1 MGFSYVNMAGPF
13 SGLPPIMMILGQVS
27 GVERRGALATQDE
40 RLAAIAAAAAD
51 VLRRTPYHAVRAG
64 DVAAAVRL
72 PGEQGRS
79 AVWLYNEVRNRR
91 VLVAL
96 AAAHAWRDFP
106 GRADWPG
113 PQPVASVT
121 AARSAAAAALAVIV
135 AFHRAEQPLMTQV
148 GYGIGDISTA
158 EKRQLAAGRDAATPR
173 WPVSGWGRVAA
184 AAWRGR
190 CDVFTDFLGAVL
202 RDCAQS
208 VTYLPDADAADSA
221 SRLSDIAFRT
231 CLADREGPVDLVA
244 RGLAAL
250 WFERDLTRLAGTLPR
265 DLESSEIAVA
275 AVVRRRT
282 DPRAEANANSVVVR
296 ILLEAGTLHE
306 RCVREARRTVSLW
319 QDLAGAG
326 AADSG
331 AKGHDL
337 QRLSDAASHLGL
349 AAFRYGDRVAAADAW
364 QLSRRV
370 AEQDLSDDVSR
381 VARADT
387 NLAGLAAEVAD
398 GPGAAE
404 LVSGVFQTRLGLAE
418 RHPDNA
424 AAWRRL
430 TVTARTQAD
439 IARTGG
445 RVGDGVRLALEL
457 LANRQARLG
466 DPAHADVAEA
476 RMVLGQALLA
486 AGHPVAARRHLEE
499 AADARRG
506 RFLAASYRVQE
517 DLLWLARAALALEQ
531 PQTVLDLLAGQAAGT
546 DWFCDQVSFRL
557 GYTARR
563 LLALAAGALGRAEEA
578 TAALLAERERLAGQP
593 LDDGL
598 DPLAADFDRALG
610 EVALLRGDVSRRD
623 GDPGPA
629 GRGRGRGE
637 PAAPRPGLDA
647 RPARPRGGPARRR
660 RTRRRMLQAGHRA
673 QRGRDRPRRGRVR
686 LRDGRDRLRAPGD
699 PHRALRRGGAPGR
712 DRGHPGGRGPA
723 RAGARPDP
731 APPRLRR
738 GGRGAP
744 PAGQGARPGRTP
756 GHHRARLGDG
766 HRRSVT
772 GHRRL
777 SPAASPIA
785 RPARGAARRGRRRP
799 RRPGRPRSA
808 TPSSPGAG
816 PGRPAPRRWR

>member
-1 MGFSYVNMAGPF
+1 
-13 SGLPPIMMILGQVS
+13 MMILGQVS
-27 GVERRGALATQDE
+27 GVERSGALATQDE
-40 RLAAIAAAAAD
+40 RLAAIAAAAAA

-64 DVAAAVRL
+64 DVAAAIRL
-72 PGEQGRS
+72 PGERGRS

-113 PQPVASVT
+113 PQPIASVT

-135 AFHRAEQPLMTQV
+135 TFHRAEQPLMTQV

-158 EKRQLAAGRDAATPR
+158 EKRQLAAGHDAAPPH
-173 WPVSGWGRVAA
+173 WPVSGWGRVAD

-190 CDVFTDFLGAVL
+190 CDVFTDFLGPVL

-208 VTYLPDADAADSA
+208 VTYLADADAADSA
-221 SRLSDIAFRT
+221 SRLSDITFRT
-231 CLADREGPVDLVA
+231 CLADRDGPVELVA

-250 WFERDLTRLAGTLPR
+250 WFERDLTRLAGPLPR
-265 DLESSEIAVA
+265 DLESGETALA

-296 ILLEAGTLHE
+296 VLLEAGTLHE

-319 QDLAGAG
+319 QDLVAAG
-326 AADSG
+326 AADTG

-349 AAFRYGDRVAAADAW
+349 AAFRYGDRVAAAEAW

-370 AEQDLSDDVSR
+370 AEQDLGHDVSR

-387 NLAGLAAEVAD
+387 NLAALAAEITD
-398 GPGAAE
+398 GPGAADLISE
-404 LVSGVFQTRLGLAE
+404 VFRTRLGLAE

-430 TVTARTQAD
+430 TVTARTQAE
-439 IARTGG
+439 IARTDG
-445 RVGDGVRLALEL
+445 RVGEGVRLAVEL
-457 LANRQARLG
+457 LANRQDRLG

-476 RMVLGQALLA
+476 RLVLGQALLA

-499 AADARRG
+499 AGDTRRG

-517 DLLWLARAALALEQ
+517 DLVWLARTALVLEQ

-557 GYTARR
+557 GFTARR
-563 LLALAAGALGRAEEA
+563 LLALATGGLGRTDEA
-578 TAALLAERERLAGQP
+578 TAALLADRERLAGQP

-598 DPLAADFDRALG
+598 DPLAADFDRALA
-610 EVALLRGDVSRRD
+610 EIALLRGDA
-623 GDPGPA
+623 A
-629 GRGRGRGE
+629 GALATLTRLAEAEARASL
-637 PAAPRPGLDA
+637 P
-647 RPARPRGGPARRR
+647 RPARGWTLVLLGRAADQLGEAGRATECYEQVTELATAATDPGAG
-660 RTRRRMLQAGHRA
+660 RTDPGAGRTDSGA
-673 QRGRDRPRRGRVR
+673 GRI
-686 LRDGRDRLRAPGD
+686 
-699 PHRALRRGGAPGR
+699 
-712 DRGHPGGRGPA
+712 DRGHPVILTARYDEAVRRAATGATRNAATLLEPVLDRTLLPHGYAAVGEAHPLLA
-723 RAGARPDP
+723 RA
-731 APPRLRR
+731 
-738 GGRGAP
+738 
-744 PAGQGARPGRTP
+744 
-756 GHHRARLGDG
+756 RALAERLGITVPD
-766 HRRSVT
+766 SVT
-772 GHRRL
+772 
-777 SPAASPIA
+777 AVDEASLDIDV
-785 RPARGAARRGRRRP
+785 
-799 RRPGRPRSA
+799 
-808 TPSSPGAG
+808 
-816 PGRPAPRRWR
+816 